1 MSGLPSPNFGRGNAR
16 QQGSGSHLKLSSFAQ
31 YSPVMSAQS
40 NSESG
45 PWSSNEASFSQPE
58 SPMSPLFKI
67 SSSPRSNQDFIP
79 LSASSPGGGGGFGGG
94 GGGSPSARFRGRGR
108 AKWNGHSQHSQ
119 QRFYHHQHQQSNM
132 SFNNNSGGNNY
143 GEYSGFGSGLSPY
156 NNSRNSFS
164 PRRRVLVIFIII
176 LHDKF

>member
-1 MSGLPSPNFGRGNAR
+1 
-16 QQGSGSHLKLSSFAQ
+16 
-31 YSPVMSAQS
+31 
-40 NSESG
+40 
-45 PWSSNEASFSQPE
+45 
-58 SPMSPLFKI
+58 
-67 SSSPRSNQDFIP
+67 
-79 LSASSPGGGGGFGGG
+79 LSASSPGGGGGGGG

-108 AKWNGHSQHSQ
+108 AKWNMHSQHSQ

-164 PRRRVLVIFIII
+164 PRRRVGCRIFAALSIP
-176 LHDKF
+176 HFDQFQFFSFNEEEVQAE